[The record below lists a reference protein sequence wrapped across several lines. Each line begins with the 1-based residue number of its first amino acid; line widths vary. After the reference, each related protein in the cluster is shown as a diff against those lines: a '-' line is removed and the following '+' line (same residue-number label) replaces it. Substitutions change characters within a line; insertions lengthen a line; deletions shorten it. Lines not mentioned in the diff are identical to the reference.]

1 MSATSA
7 LLLLS
12 MLIAG
17 SPAQGPADD
26 PPAAAKQADDP
37 LGEARGATDH
47 EDWEKAVALFRAFL
61 DAHPTSPEATEARF
75 WVGFCEAKRGENEK
89 AVEILHPFTQS
100 LADNKWADDAI
111 FQIGK
116 AYRELGKETEA
127 IDSWKRHLEKY
138 PKSVW
143 RAEVLIGMIE
153 IHFYDKPDL
162 SACVNYCRQLTDE
175 VPNKES
181 TTEARYLGAYCLN
194 ALGKPSE
201 AEAWADRLFD
211 PESATEEAWRRLLS
225 AHRDL
230 LRGDA
235 EPASAIVEAI
245 DTEFPDLDQNDRLD
259 FLVKTAYILRHNARA
274 DRARELLGNE
284 LSNAKGLSEDQLGRL
299 FEDLQDAHGDEHPN
313 DYIAALGRIATD
325 LKTPVVVRV
334 SARDRQADALR
345 EKLPQLA
352 AAMLR
357 DALRTETAEFP
368 RCRAAL
374 KLAEILAGEMEK
386 PGEAVALIDEIL
398 ENLKRR
404 DLVQELREAV
414 TGYREQSKEKQAE
427 AKEEK

>member
-1 MSATSA
+1 M
-7 LLLLS
+7 
-12 MLIAG
+12 
-17 SPAQGPADD
+17 
-26 PPAAAKQADDP
+26 
-37 LGEARGATDH
+37 
-47 EDWEKAVALFRAFL
+47 
-61 DAHPTSPEATEARF
+61 
-75 WVGFCEAKRGENEK
+75 
-89 AVEILHPFTQS
+89 
-100 LADNKWADDAI
+100 
-111 FQIGK
+111 
-116 AYRELGKETEA
+116 
-127 IDSWKRHLEKY
+127 
-138 PKSVW
+138 
-143 RAEVLIGMIE
+143 
-153 IHFYDKPDL
+153 
-162 SACVNYCRQLTDE
+162 
-175 VPNKES
+175 
-181 TTEARYLGAYCLN
+181 
-194 ALGKPSE
+194 
-201 AEAWADRLFD
+201 
-211 PESATEEAWRRLLS
+211 
-225 AHRDL
+225 
-230 LRGDA
+230 RGDA